1 MREASRGW
9 WPAWVA
15 AVLAVLLFSACA
27 REAPEARLRARVAT
41 LQQAIAGHDAGG
53 VRDALAEDFIGPDG
67 LDRAGAVRL
76 AQAMFLRYRS
86 LGVHAGP
93 LAVEMQPG
101 HATVRF
107 QAALTGGD
115 GGVLPEAAR
124 LYDVETGWR
133 LEDGEWRLV
142 SVAWTPRL

>member
-1 MREASRGW
+1 MRETNRW
-9 WPAWVA
+9 WWLGPM
-15 AVLAVLLFSACA
+15 LALLLSACA
-27 REAPEARLRARVAT
+27 RETPEARLRATVAA
-41 LQQAIAGHDAGG
+41 LQQAIAERDAGG
-53 VRDALAEDFIGPDG
+53 VRAALAEDFIGPDG

-76 AQAMFLRYRS
+76 AQAMFLRYRT

-93 LAVEMQPG
+93 LEVRMLPE

-115 GGVLPEAAR
+115 GGVLPETAR

>member
-1 MREASRGW
+1 M
-9 WPAWVA
+9 
-15 AVLAVLLFSACA
+15 SACA
-27 REAPEARLRARVAT
+27 REAPEARLRTTVAT

-53 VRDALAEDFIGPDG
+53 VREALAEDFIGPDG

-93 LAVEMQPG
+93 LAVEMQPE

-107 QAALTGGD
+107 QAALTGG
-115 GGVLPEAAR
+115 GEGLLPETAR

-142 SVAWTPRL
+142 SLAWTPRS

>member
-1 MREASRGW
+1 MRETSRGW
-9 WPAWVA
+9 WPAWT
-15 AVLAVLLFSACA
+15 AVLAVLLLSACA
-27 REAPEARLRARVAT
+27 REAPEARLRATVAG

-86 LGVHAGP
+86 LGVHTGP
-93 LAVEMQPG
+93 LSLEMQPA
-101 HATVRF
+101 HARVRF
-107 QAALTGGD
+107 QAALTGGGD
-115 GGVLPEAAR
+115 GPLPEAAR

-133 LEDGEWRLV
+133 LDDGEWRLV
-142 SVAWTPRL
+142 SIAWTPRL